1 MKTAIVGYPRIGAHR
16 ELKFA
21 SEQYFR
27 GACTEAG
34 IAGNCKGPSP
44 RKFNTAER
52 KRSGLDSV
60 QDFFVL

>member
-27 GACTEAG
+27 GACTEAE
-34 IAGNCKGPSP
+34 N
-44 RKFNTAER
+44 
-52 KRSGLDSV
+52 L
-60 QDFFVL
+60 